1 MMDMGRLEVER
12 EVNASQEV
20 KERNRV
26 GTSGKRDQHPSTD
39 QPGEGGQKVFRK
51 SCEGHALS

>member
-26 GTSGKRDQHPSTD
+26 GASGKCNQHPSTD
-39 QPGEGGQKVFRK
+39 QRGKCGQEVFRK